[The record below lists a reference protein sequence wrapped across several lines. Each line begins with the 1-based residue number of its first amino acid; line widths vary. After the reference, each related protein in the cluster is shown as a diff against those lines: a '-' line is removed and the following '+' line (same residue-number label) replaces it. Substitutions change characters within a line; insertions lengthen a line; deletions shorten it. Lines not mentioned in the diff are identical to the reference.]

1 MEVIDLKSR
10 KKTSQSK
17 TANSK
22 ANKTPEINFMD
33 RASILAEALPYI
45 QKFSGEVFVIKIGGS
60 AMGDPKVIEEFAK
73 DVTLLKQIGVNPII
87 VHGGGTQI
95 GEMLNKLKIK
105 SEFIDGL
112 RVTDRQTVDIV
123 EMVLSGSINKEIVTA
138 INKQGGQAVGISGKD
153 ANLIIAQKLQ
163 KTRRDSD
170 SNIEKILDLGFVGE
184 PVTINPEI
192 LYTLDESE
200 LIPVIAPIGIS
211 KDGQTYNI
219 NADTVAG
226 KIASSLNAYK
236 LIVLSDVDGI
246 YNGDKLVNSINIAE
260 INSLIKKKVI
270 SAGMIPK
277 TRTCIE
283 ALENGVNSAH
293 ILNGTTPHILL
304 VEVFTEHGVGTMI
317 NIEGNTPSK

>member
-10 KKTSQSK
+10 KKRNK
-17 TANSK
+17 VNSGEK
-22 ANKTPEINFMD
+22 PIDKVTEINFMD
-33 RASILAEALPYI
+33 KASILAEALPYI

-60 AMGDPKVIEEFAK
+60 AMGDPKVVENFAR
-73 DVTLLKQIGVNPII
+73 DVTLLKQIGVNPVI

-95 GEMLNKLKIK
+95 GDMLNKLKIK

-123 EMVLSGSINKEIVTA
+123 EMVLSGSINKELVTA
-138 INKQGGQAVGISGKD
+138 INKQGGHAIGISGKD
-153 ANLIIAQKLQ
+153 ANLIVAQKLQ
-163 KTRRDSD
+163 KTHKDSD

-192 LYTLDESE
+192 LYTLDESD

-246 YNGDKLVNSINIAE
+246 YNDDKLINSINVHE
-260 INSLIKKKVI
+260 IHDLIGKKVI

-277 TRTCIE
+277 TKTCID
-283 ALENGVNSAH
+283 ALEHGVNSVH
-293 ILNGTTPHILL
+293 ILNGKTPHILL

-317 NIEGNTPSK
+317 KLDD

>member
-10 KKTSQSK
+10 KKTNK
-17 TANSK
+17 ANSGEK
-22 ANKTPEINFMD
+22 PSNKVTEINFID
-33 RASILAEALPYI
+33 KASILAEALPYI

-60 AMGDPKVIEEFAK
+60 AMGDPKVIENFAK
-73 DVTLLKQIGVNPII
+73 DVTLLKQIGVNPVI

-95 GEMLNKLKIK
+95 GDMLNKLKIK

-123 EMVLSGSINKEIVTA
+123 EMVLSGSINKELVTA
-138 INKQGGQAVGISGKD
+138 INKQGGHAIGISGKD
-153 ANLIIAQKLQ
+153 ANLIVAQKLQ
-163 KTRRDSD
+163 KTHKDSD

-192 LYTLDESE
+192 LYTLDESD

-211 KDGQTYNI
+211 KSGQTYNI

-246 YNGDKLVNSINIAE
+246 YNEDKLINSINVNE
-260 INSLIKKKVI
+260 IHDLINKKII

-277 TRTCIE
+277 TKTCID
-283 ALENGVNSAH
+283 ALENGVNSVH
-293 ILNGTTPHILL
+293 ILNGKTPHILL

-317 NIEGNTPSK
+317 NLENR

>member
-10 KKTSQSK
+10 KKTSQPKADSSK
-17 TANSK
+17 KDKN
-22 ANKTPEINFMD
+22 PDINFMD
-33 RASILAEALPYI
+33 KASILAEALPYI

-60 AMGDPKVIEEFAK
+60 AMGDPKVIEGFAK
-73 DVTLLKQIGVNPII
+73 DITLLKQIGINPVI

-95 GEMLNKLKIK
+95 GNMLNKLKIK

-138 INKQGGQAVGISGKD
+138 INRQGGQAVGISGKD

-163 KTRRDSD
+163 KTHRDSD

-236 LIVLSDVDGI
+236 LIILSDVDGI
-246 YNGDKLVNSINIAE
+246 NKDEQLVKSINVAE
-260 INSLIKKKVI
+260 INDLIKKKVI
-270 SAGMIPK
+270 SQGMIPK
-277 TRTCIE
+277 TKTCIE

-317 NIEGNTPSK
+317 NLEGN

>member
-10 KKTSQSK
+10 KKTSKPNTSDTK
-17 TANSK
+17 VNNIT
-22 ANKTPEINFMD
+22 EINFMD
-33 RASILAEALPYI
+33 KASILAEALPYI

-60 AMGDPKVIEEFAK
+60 AMGDPKVIENFAR
-73 DVTLLKQIGVNPII
+73 DVTLLKQIGVNPVI

-95 GEMLNKLKIK
+95 GDMLNKLKIK

-123 EMVLSGSINKEIVTA
+123 EMVLSGSINKELVTA
-138 INKQGGQAVGISGKD
+138 INKQGGHAIGISGKD

-163 KTRRDSD
+163 KTHRDSD

-192 LYTLDESE
+192 LYTLDESD

-246 YNGDKLVNSINIAE
+246 YKDDKLINSINVNE
-260 INSLIKKKVI
+260 IHDLINKKVI

-277 TRTCIE
+277 TKTCID
-283 ALENGVNSAH
+283 ALENGVNSVH
-293 ILNGTTPHILL
+293 ILNGKTPHILL

-317 NIEGNTPSK
+317 KLDDR

>member
-10 KKTSQSK
+10 KKTSQPKADSSK
-17 TANSK
+17 KDKN
-22 ANKTPEINFMD
+22 PDINFMD
-33 RASILAEALPYI
+33 KASILAEALPYI

-60 AMGDPKVIEEFAK
+60 AMGDPKVIEGFAK
-73 DVTLLKQIGVNPII
+73 DITLLKQIGINPVI

-95 GEMLNKLKIK
+95 GNMLNKLKIK

-138 INKQGGQAVGISGKD
+138 INRQGGQAVGISGKD

-163 KTRRDSD
+163 KTHRDSD

-236 LIVLSDVDGI
+236 LIILSDVDGI
-246 YNGDKLVNSINIAE
+246 YKDEQLVKSINVAE
-260 INSLIKKKVI
+260 INDLIKKKVI
-270 SAGMIPK
+270 SQGMIPK
-277 TRTCIE
+277 TKTCIE

-317 NIEGNTPSK
+317 NLEGN

>member
-1 MEVIDLKSR
+1 M
-10 KKTSQSK
+10 
-17 TANSK
+17 
-22 ANKTPEINFMD
+22 
-33 RASILAEALPYI
+33 
-45 QKFSGEVFVIKIGGS
+45 QK
-60 AMGDPKVIEEFAK
+60 
-73 DVTLLKQIGVNPII
+73 
-87 VHGGGTQI
+87 
-95 GEMLNKLKIK
+95 
-105 SEFIDGL
+105 
-112 RVTDRQTVDIV
+112 RY
-123 EMVLSGSINKEIVTA
+123 
-138 INKQGGQAVGISGKD
+138 
-153 ANLIIAQKLQ
+153 KLQ

-260 INSLIKKKVI
+260 INSLIKKKII

-317 NIEGNTPSK
+317 NIEGE